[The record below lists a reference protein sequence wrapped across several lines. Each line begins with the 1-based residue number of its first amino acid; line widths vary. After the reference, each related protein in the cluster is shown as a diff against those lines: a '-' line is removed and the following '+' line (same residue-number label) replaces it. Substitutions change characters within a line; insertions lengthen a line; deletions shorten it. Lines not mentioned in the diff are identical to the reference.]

1 MAKSILKTVL
11 VNPLRSLREAYLM
24 KYHQVILKLK
34 NVRYTELPRCEGKL
48 IIYNDGECILG
59 KNIIFNSS
67 IHSNL
72 VGLYKPC
79 TIKVKKNAT
88 LVIKDDSGFSGVSIY
103 CSTHIEIGR
112 FVTCG
117 GNVSIWDTDFHPLD
131 FRERRENN
139 TEKIHSLPIV
149 IGDDVFIGAN
159 TMVLKGVSIG
169 SRSVIGAGSVVTKSI
184 PEDQIWAGNP
194 ACFIKMANNRDIK
207 ENITV

>member
-1 MAKSILKTVL
+1 MAKSVLKTML
-11 VNPLRSLREAYLM
+11 VNPLKSLRAGYLIN
-24 KYHQVILKLK
+24 YHKVILKLK
-34 NVRYTELPRCEGKL
+34 NVEYAELPQCNGKL

-79 TIKVKKNAT
+79 TIKVRKNAT
-88 LVIKDDSGFSGVSIY
+88 LVIKDSSGFSGVSIY

-112 FVTCG
+112 FVVCG

-131 FRERRENN
+131 FRERRVNN
-139 TEKIHSLPIV
+139 AEKINSLPIV

-159 TMVLKGVSIG
+159 TIVLKGVRIG
-169 SRSVIGAGSVVTKSI
+169 SRSIIGAGSVVTRSI

-194 ACFIKMANNRDIK
+194 ARFIKMANNQDIK
-207 ENITV
+207 ENITL